1 MIIAFLTRNSDIII
15 YDIQGCQPVSCGCR
29 NSVCCRPASHPLGTI
44 YILLTVCPSS
54 IKIRAYPPRAL
65 SQHLQESES
74 LRSPRAS
81 VAGTARQAGLAGRA
95 LQAWQAG
102 QASQAGQAEQA
113 GRQRQHSSKQQALWK
128 RINFTKSTQRH
139 PDKSFQKTNRNA
151 KVFQ

>member
-1 MIIAFLTRNSDIII
+1 MFALSLPSFSL
-15 YDIQGCQPVSCGCR
+15 V
-29 NSVCCRPASHPLGTI
+29 A
-44 YILLTVCPSS
+44 LLLRVCPSS

-113 GRQRQHSSKQQALWK
+113 VRQRQHSSKQQALWK